1 VLISCYV
8 IGEGDDP
15 PMHDLNQVAEDE
27 DWDEFEGIDDADLT
41 PQQLIQKKKRAQNV
55 SILDEPKILST
66 PYQLMINVVH
76 GQSLL
81 KDMNSFIS
89 CRVQN
94 YVMCTEATTKTSE
107 PKWNSRL
114 QFPISLPLLN
124 DKIIIK
130 MWNKKN
136 FATDTFYANVPEN
149 PFYENK
155 FHINYLQ
162 STGGNM
168 PFTYINLYGI
178 PEHERDGWWKS
189 KFKSKKKIR
198 WAEGTD
204 YLGRVLISMVLLSHE
219 KPEQKRG
226 NLDGCNE
233 PDAASYHLQFYNY
246 KMDLNEDFEEIFINI
261 KFADGCIKSKR
272 PKIDQNAM
280 KNAQSGG
287 QGKSPKVKAQS
298 FLWYWPESKWKSKS
312 DENIN
317 SLKDLAGAPDIIISL
332 CKGKAEDFV
341 DKDPLDRIGY
351 ARIPANAEFLT
362 KDVPQW
368 LRFKSIQNNYDDCSP
383 GSLLCNVKLIRM
395 EEDTKIPQSIKV
407 RMGSESKQTV
417 LIHCWGCIG
426 LAPDQESRKIKAS
439 VQIEF
444 LSKSSDPDE
453 FIANEQSR
461 NPVIDKKWSFC
472 KEMPDNLQF
481 LSQIHVSVVNK
492 AEDAPGRGIFGMY
505 SRGEIGTCSI
515 NPGDLIDSD
524 TS

>member
-1 VLISCYV
+1 
-8 IGEGDDP
+8 
-15 PMHDLNQVAEDE
+15 
-27 DWDEFEGIDDADLT
+27 
-41 PQQLIQKKKRAQNV
+41 
-55 SILDEPKILST
+55 
-66 PYQLMINVVH
+66 
-76 GQSLL
+76 
-81 KDMNSFIS
+81 
-89 CRVQN
+89 
-94 YVMCTEATTKTSE
+94 
-107 PKWNSRL
+107 
-114 QFPISLPLLN
+114 
-124 DKIIIK
+124 
-130 MWNKKN
+130 
-136 FATDTFYANVPEN
+136 
-149 PFYENK
+149 
-155 FHINYLQ
+155 
-162 STGGNM
+162 
-168 PFTYINLYGI
+168 
-178 PEHERDGWWKS
+178 
-189 KFKSKKKIR
+189 
-198 WAEGTD
+198 
-204 YLGRVLISMVLLSHE
+204 LISMVLLSHE

-233 PDAASYHLQFYNY
+233 PDAASYHLQFFNY
-246 KMDLNEDFEEIFINI
+246 KMDLNQEFEEVFINI